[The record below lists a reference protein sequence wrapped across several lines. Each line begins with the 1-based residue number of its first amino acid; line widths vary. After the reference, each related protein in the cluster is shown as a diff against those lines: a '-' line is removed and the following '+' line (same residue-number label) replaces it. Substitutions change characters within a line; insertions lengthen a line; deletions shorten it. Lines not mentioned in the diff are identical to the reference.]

1 MDSFLFKPFAWF
13 DHQRVGLP
21 STAIGLGAFVDTFF
35 GEGGGDSINLQTAT
49 AFQVLVP
56 WSQQIV

>member
-56 WSQQIV
+56 